1 MELDGKSLFYKKE
14 AGQWYPDSPEQW
26 VGALNSGQGPIPPI
40 PSHCKPGNAGSSE
53 LKEAW
58 RPWKWSSEHHPG
70 LQALSWTGLE
80 SWASQCS
87 PAHQQTPWASRA
99 GVLGP

>member
-58 RPWKWSSEHHPG
+58 RPWKWSFEHHPG

-87 PAHQQTPWASRA
+87 PAHQQAP
-99 GVLGP
+99 